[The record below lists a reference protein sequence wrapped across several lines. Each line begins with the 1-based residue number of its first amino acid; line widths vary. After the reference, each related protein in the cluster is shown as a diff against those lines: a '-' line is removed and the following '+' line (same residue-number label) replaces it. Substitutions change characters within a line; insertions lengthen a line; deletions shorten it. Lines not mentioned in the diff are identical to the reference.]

1 MPATQLSPQLNPHL
15 SIKHWP
21 ASERP
26 REKLLKQ
33 GAAALSDAE
42 LLAIFLRTG
51 IPGKSAIDLARG
63 LILHFGS
70 LQKLLGA
77 SAQQFCQLPGMGP
90 AKFVQ
95 LQASLEMS
103 KRYFHD
109 EVREQDVMS
118 NPGACQRFLQSA
130 LANKPYEVFACLFL
144 DTQNHVLAF
153 EELFRGTLDS
163 ASVYPREVVRRVL
176 ELNAAAVILSHN
188 HPSGVLTASAS
199 DRQLTE
205 KLKQA
210 LALIDVRILDHFI
223 VTRSGTLSFAEHG
236 LL

>member
-1 MPATQLSPQLNPHL
+1 MPTAHR
-15 SIKHWP
+15 SIKDWP
-21 ASERP
+21 ADERP
-26 REKLLKQ
+26 REKLLKH
-33 GAAALSDAE
+33 GAGTLSDAE

-51 IPGKSAIDLARG
+51 LPGKSAIDLARE

-70 LQKLLGA
+70 LPQLLAA
-77 SAQQFCQLPGMGP
+77 SEQQFCRFHGMGP

-103 KRYFHD
+103 KRFFHD
-109 EVREQDVMS
+109 QVREQNVMS

-144 DTQNHVLAF
+144 DTQNHVLAL
-153 EELFRGTLDS
+153 EELFRGTLDG

-176 ELNAAAVILSHN
+176 ELNAASVILSHN
-188 HPSGVLTASAS
+188 HPSGDLSPSDS
-199 DRQLTE
+199 DRHLTQ

-210 LALIDVRILDHFI
+210 LALIDVRILDHII
-223 VTRSGTLSFAEHG
+223 VSRSGTLSFAERG